1 MKPCGVDNPEAASHC
16 SGPFA
21 TSTGGAMIR
30 HNGIVAGA
38 LGVAAATGLGV
49 IFGWV
54 MDQSTM
60 PTFGGGWRCYVV
72 CIATVW
78 GIAATVLLPVLVS
91 RFGKAVARRLVE

>member
-1 MKPCGVDNPEAASHC
+1 MSRR
-16 SGPFA
+16 
-21 TSTGGAMIR
+21 I
-30 HNGIVAGA
+30 GIVASA

-60 PTFGGGWRCYVV
+60 PPFGGGWRCYVV

-91 RFGKAVARRLVE
+91 RFGKFAARRLVER